1 MTKLIEIISRFC
13 RKHSALFIGGF
24 FLTGL
29 CFDTQ
34 LFSEIIEHYQANI
47 APQHQLAG
55 NAELSDPTAPLYG
68 QGVMFFDEENQVVR
82 KVDVFAFDPSR
93 PTSFDNPC
101 ESSESE
107 PKKLQFRMPCIVTEN
122 TQQPPAQSGIV
133 VNSCIMMMAE
143 QANAAFHQGANETAS
158 GSYYPT
164 RLASTN
170 VQDESA
176 MSNGESPNIAD
187 QNRQEDYSMM
197 ITIHRPERAAVSPSL
212 DADEQNEHYVTREQ
226 FDKYLSTNKHPHHNV
241 WGRKGR
247 FTITPYGFIN
257 VSTSYET
264 ERTNRGDFVLF
275 SLSPDL
281 DGGGHSGFQ
290 IDPKSSRLGVQV
302 AGPDLPWLCRCV
314 KTSALAEID
323 FQAANYAGTR
333 NRGGVMMRRAF
344 VDFTRDNTR
353 LLIGQEWDVVSPLV
367 PQSLNYVPGSYTGNV
382 GYRRA
387 QIRLER
393 TRKWN
398 YDFSTLWQIAVCDN
412 VPNDYLTDTD
422 VNIANSGLPM
432 LQGRIATTFGHN
444 PWANCQPY
452 TVGISGHIGE
462 MTHDYISHKIDH
474 RRHETWSANLDVE
487 VPVTNRLLFT
497 TEIYTG
503 TNLSPLLAGIGQG
516 VDLFSPGSGTFN
528 PRSADA
534 YGGWA
539 NLNFKVTKKFQINSG
554 YCIERM
560 TDIIGS
566 TCIGTDQNGNAQY
579 SARDKNQ
586 VLYLNGIYN
595 WTDDFLTG
603 LEVSRWRTDWH
614 IYTAQTNTM
623 RGLEPGETT
632 RIDFLVRYSF

>member
-1 MTKLIEIISRFC
+1 MTKLFKIINRIC
-13 RKHSALFIGGF
+13 RKHPVLLIGGLC
-24 FLTGL
+24 LTGL
-29 CFDTQ
+29 CFGTQ
-34 LFSEIIEHYQANI
+34 SFSENMEQQNNI
-47 APQHQLAG
+47 
-55 NAELSDPTAPLYG
+55 APLYG

-82 KVDVFAFDPSR
+82 KADAFVFDPSN
-93 PTSFDNPC
+93 PTSFDNLC
-101 ESSESE
+101 EYSGTE
-107 PKKLQFRMPCIVTEN
+107 PKRLQHRMPDIADT
-122 TQQPPAQSGIV
+122 T
-133 VNSCIMMMAE
+133 IMTMVE
-143 QANAAFHQGANETAS
+143 QANATFNQGANETSS
-158 GSYYPT
+158 GIYFPT
-164 RLASTN
+164 RLVSTG
-170 VQDESA
+170 VQYESTITNET
-176 MSNGESPNIAD
+176 NGEISSVAD
-187 QNRQEDYSMM
+187 QNQQDDVTLKIAM
-197 ITIHRPERAAVSPSL
+197 HRPDSETVKTSSDKGGRQ
-212 DADEQNEHYVTREQ
+212 DQYVTQEQ
-226 FDKYLSTNKHPHHNV
+226 FDEFLSSSKLMLQNA

-264 ERTNRGDFVLF
+264 ERTKFGDFVLY

-290 IDPKSSRLGVQV
+290 IDPKSSRLGVKV
-302 AGPDLPWLCRCV
+302 DGPELPVWCRCV

-323 FQAANYAGTR
+323 FQAANFAGTR

-344 VDFTRDNTR
+344 VDFTHNDTR

-393 TRKWN
+393 TRKWSS
-398 YDFSTLWQIAVCDN
+398 DFSTQWQFAVCDN
-412 VPNDYLTDTD
+412 VPNDYLTDPN
-422 VNIANSGLPM
+422 VNIANSGWPM

-444 PWANCQPY
+444 PWANCQPW
-452 TVGISGHIGE
+452 TIGVSGHIGE
-462 MTHDYISHKIDH
+462 MTHDYINRGIDH
-474 RRHETWSANLDVE
+474 RRHKTWSANLDVE
-487 VPVTNRLLFT
+487 VPVTNRLHFT
-497 TEIYTG
+497 TELYTG

-516 VDLFSPGSGTFN
+516 VDLFSPGGAFN

-539 NLNFKVTKKFQINSG
+539 NLNFKATKKFQINSG

-560 TDIIGS
+560 DGMIGS
-566 TCIGTDQNGNAQY
+566 TPIGIDEY

-614 IYTAQTNTM
+614 IYNANTNAI
-623 RGLEPGETT
+623 RNIKPGETT